1 MLVLIG
7 SYLAFV
13 LRILMLSYAQNKTW
27 QFASFDAMSCFLLFA
42 LGLKARMDL
51 ASSDARE
58 VRLRFNATS
67 HGADAAGGAPDLEK
81 PKEAFSQWNSAAF
94 SSFLPTTEPKETPQS
109 TQYGTEPQF
118 VPSDGVLSS
127 RPDDRTSIIA
137 RRRSRQPLIAAEPTI
152 SDVLAFLVPLIL
164 LFLTQADD
172 RVVTMLADT
181 GLPGAD
187 AICGALLG
195 LFFPVVIAAFLG
207 IFMEGSLIDS
217 RLLFL
222 VSSALFGLSFL
233 SLTEA
238 LLYLDAARPMQQ
250 KVSALLSL
258 LESQYFHPILRD
270 VAPCEAVHHVQSWAR
285 FIQCSDPNCCR
296 PCIALDGC
304 RDLRRSEDTPQKV
317 SAGDFRSP
325 SFSSSAAFPEPQ
337 SRSESLE
344 LRRQSSESSKM
355 LAPSGPAP
363 LAPELLAQ
371 LGRMEKKLEE
381 GFRTNTELT
390 ETWPAELGQ
399 LWDVF
404 SNAACK

>member
-1 MLVLIG
+1 MSFDAAVFGSYILRTSIGELGSKTFFLLAVLTTWCPWSGVRNQNGLQLMLVLIG

-127 RPDDRTSIIA
+127 RPDDRT
-137 RRRSRQPLIAAEPTI
+137 I

-258 LESQYFHPILRD
+258 FT
-270 VAPCEAVHHVQSWAR
+270 
-285 FIQCSDPNCCR
+285 
-296 PCIALDGC
+296 
-304 RDLRRSEDTPQKV
+304 SE
-317 SAGDFRSP
+317 G
-325 SFSSSAAFPEPQ
+325 
-337 SRSESLE
+337 
-344 LRRQSSESSKM
+344 
-355 LAPSGPAP
+355 
-363 LAPELLAQ
+363 
-371 LGRMEKKLEE
+371 
-381 GFRTNTELT
+381 
-390 ETWPAELGQ
+390 
-399 LWDVF
+399 
-404 SNAACK
+404 